1 MKKTCSV
8 FALILLLVLCTPALA
23 ATEYGVIYDE
33 TEELSSE
40 TLVIQGEQTLPQ
52 LSEKLG
58 LDLRV
63 DVLTQISYDSITETA
78 AGIYARYNYGY
89 GEEKDGVSL
98 TIFMEPQDDGTY
110 AMPADGW
117 CVYAHL
123 GENRGDS
130 QELANAIRNAVE
142 PAMAARAWNGEDMTM
157 SAVALTQAV
166 DAMAETVED
175 YILTNCPPAGSG
187 EDAGVEEPVQGSVTM
202 QYVFDV
208 ADLLPYEK
216 WEKLEARAEA
226 ISQKQDCGVYFALV
240 DDYTEYGNGSVFE
253 VTYQLYHGSELG
265 MGSGRDGIIVLLS
278 MAERDYAMFVY
289 GEYAEYA
296 FDEYGQEKLEEQ
308 FLGDFGE
315 NDWYGGISNYL
326 DACEEYLTKADA
338 GKPVRRP
345 YWIWFVISAGCS
357 CLAAGTVCLWLLRK
371 MKSVH
376 QKAEADA
383 YLTAGGLH
391 LTKQYDRYT
400 HTTETRTKIQKESS
414 GGSGGSTYSESGG
427 GGSGRSGKF

>member
-1 MKKTCSV
+1 
-8 FALILLLVLCTPALA
+8 
-23 ATEYGVIYDE
+23 
-33 TEELSSE
+33 
-40 TLVIQGEQTLPQ
+40 
-52 LSEKLG
+52 
-58 LDLRV
+58 
-63 DVLTQISYDSITETA
+63 
-78 AGIYARYNYGY
+78 
-89 GEEKDGVSL
+89 
-98 TIFMEPQDDGTY
+98 
-110 AMPADGW
+110 
-117 CVYAHL
+117 
-123 GENRGDS
+123 
-130 QELANAIRNAVE
+130 
-142 PAMAARAWNGEDMTM
+142 
-157 SAVALTQAV
+157 
-166 DAMAETVED
+166 
-175 YILTNCPPAGSG
+175 
-187 EDAGVEEPVQGSVTM
+187 
-202 QYVFDV
+202 
-208 ADLLPYEK
+208 
-216 WEKLEARAEA
+216 
-226 ISQKQDCGVYFALV
+226 
-240 DDYTEYGNGSVFE
+240 
-253 VTYQLYHGSELG
+253 
-265 MGSGRDGIIVLLS
+265 

>member
-1 MKKTCSV
+1 M
-8 FALILLLVLCTPALA
+8 
-23 ATEYGVIYDE
+23 
-33 TEELSSE
+33 
-40 TLVIQGEQTLPQ
+40 
-52 LSEKLG
+52 
-58 LDLRV
+58 
-63 DVLTQISYDSITETA
+63 
-78 AGIYARYNYGY
+78 
-89 GEEKDGVSL
+89 
-98 TIFMEPQDDGTY
+98 
-110 AMPADGW
+110 
-117 CVYAHL
+117 
-123 GENRGDS
+123 
-130 QELANAIRNAVE
+130 
-142 PAMAARAWNGEDMTM
+142 
-157 SAVALTQAV
+157 
-166 DAMAETVED
+166 
-175 YILTNCPPAGSG
+175 
-187 EDAGVEEPVQGSVTM
+187 
-202 QYVFDV
+202 
-208 ADLLPYEK
+208 
-216 WEKLEARAEA
+216 
-226 ISQKQDCGVYFALV
+226 

>member
-1 MKKTCSV
+1 MED
-8 FALILLLVLCTPALA
+8 F
-23 ATEYGVIYDE
+23 
-33 TEELSSE
+33 
-40 TLVIQGEQTLPQ
+40 
-52 LSEKLG
+52 
-58 LDLRV
+58 
-63 DVLTQISYDSITETA
+63 TA
-78 AGIYARYNYGY
+78 YGY
-89 GEEKDGVSL
+89 GDDPYTALYQIYHAEGLGV
-98 TIFMEPQDDGTY
+98 
-110 AMPADGW
+110 
-117 CVYAHL
+117 
-123 GENRGDS
+123 
-130 QELANAIRNAVE
+130 
-142 PAMAARAWNGEDMTM
+142 GEDR
-157 SAVALTQAV
+157 
-166 DAMAETVED
+166 
-175 YILTNCPPAGSG
+175 N
-187 EDAGVEEPVQGSVTM
+187 GV
-202 QYVFDV
+202 
-208 ADLLPYEK
+208 
-216 WEKLEARAEA
+216 
-226 ISQKQDCGVYFALV
+226 
-240 DDYTEYGNGSVFE
+240 
-253 VTYQLYHGSELG
+253 
-265 MGSGRDGIIVLLS
+265 IIMLS
-278 MAERDYAMFVY
+278 MKERDYAMFVY

-414 GGSGGSTYSESGG
+414 GGSGGRTYSESGG